1 VKYLA
6 IWLIKGYRLCLSP
19 LLGPS
24 CRFTPTCS
32 EYALE
37 AFQKKPFLKALRL
50 SVRRLSK
57 CHPWHEGGED
67 PLEK

>member
-1 VKYLA
+1 MKYIA
-6 IWLIKGYRLCLSP
+6 IWLIKGYRLCISP
-19 LLGPS
+19 LIGPT

-32 EYALE
+32 AYALE
-37 AFQKKPFLKALRL
+37 AFEKKPFWKALRL
-50 SVRRLSK
+50 ACIRLSK